1 MRSRT
6 LIGTFLHRQSS
17 PIGGGDSNANH
28 KRISFWGLLDQIR
41 ALIQSVRGKKI
52 HVPRDH
58 LSEYLISS
66 RSIQPPSLTL
76 ATGSKLMI
84 SKVPSQRQ
92 TDDYSR

>member
-41 ALIQSVRGKKI
+41 ALIQSVRGKKYMYPATTYLSI
-52 HVPRDH
+52 SYHLGQFSPRH
-58 LSEYLISS
+58 
-66 RSIQPPSLTL
+66 
-76 ATGSKLMI
+76 
-84 SKVPSQRQ
+84 
-92 TDDYSR
+92 